1 MKELIIISLLIFPA
15 LIKVVPI
22 IIEEMFREHTEE
34 EDEEEFFN
42 QK

>member
-1 MKELIIISLLIFPA
+1 LTNNKTCVKFNTWKTYMNIN
-15 LIKVVPI
+15 